1 MSQSRQIRQLQD
13 SKGSVK
19 KKGGTIIVRY
29 TAEKELSWKQL
40 KEAAMAGRIRELVNT
55 GDEIP
60 VRLKTGED
68 VTFVVAFDESGKLFF
83 ATKDCL
89 KEPRCMNEDPTNK
102 GGWAASELRKIANT
116 EIFDSLPDDLQEVI
130 VPTKIVQV
138 IDGEAFCVKDKLFC
152 FSFTQIAG
160 RRKGWEEIAEM
171 EPYDSQLDIFKDKRA
186 RVKDRAGEPTYW
198 WERSLGIYG
207 SYTFMLMGTSSY
219 PYYCIGANY
228 RHGVALGFCIHD
240 Q

>member
-1 MSQSRQIRQLQD
+1 M
-13 SKGSVK
+13 
-19 KKGGTIIVRY
+19 IVRC

-83 ATKDCL
+83 AMKDCL

-160 RRKGWEEIAEM
+160 RQEGLYEIAKM
-171 EPYDSQLDIFKDKRA
+171 EPYDSQLDIFKDRRT
-186 RVKDRAGEPTYW
+186 RVKDRAGQPANW
-198 WERSLGIYG
+198 WERSPNICY
-207 SYTFMLMGTSSY
+207 SNYFMIVYLSGN
-219 PYYCIGANY
+219 PYYSSNGASNRY
-228 RHGVALGFCIHD
+228 GVALGFCIHD
-240 Q
+240 QS